1 MDKEDT
7 NIVNTP
13 ISESKE
19 GENKVPLFQMI
30 FIEVGGR
37 GICGGPVEGGLRL
50 CLSLVD

>member
-1 MDKEDT
+1 MEKEDT

-13 ISESKE
+13 ISESTE

-50 CLSLVD
+50 CMSLVD